1 MRNFLKAEAYY
12 VKKDPMFKGISFLLL
27 FGSIFLLIW
36 MGAQVGFDIEGP
48 LEPLITA
55 IQLSFFLYLIIPIYA
70 CYFSAEGFEHGSV
83 QTIIASGQNRSLY
96 VVGKYLTEL
105 KAILWW
111 VCLFFG
117 LFYTLYMLAAFV
129 TGSHIGKGGSSEE
142 LVHAIGAIGFN
153 ILYLAAYSAVVMM
166 LGILMKK
173 TASALIATFV
183 FIFGDFMLFGYLK
196 DSSSVYLRMVSDH
209 TLTKQIFKFSD
220 VNSQELYGINETIP
234 MILIPIIIIG
244 VCLSI
249 ALVSFNKRDFI
260 CKKTTRYVDS
270 VFRGF

>member
-12 VKKDPMFKGISFLLL
+12 VKKDPMFKGISIILPFGSAVLL
-27 FGSIFLLIW
+27 FW
-36 MGAQVGFDIEGP
+36 MGTQVGFDIEGP
-48 LEPLITA
+48 LEPLISA
-55 IQLSFFLYLIIPIYA
+55 IQLSFFLYFIIPVYA
-70 CYFSAEGFEHGSV
+70 CFFTTEGFEQGSV

-105 KAILWW
+105 KAIMWW
-111 VCLFFG
+111 VFLFFG
-117 LFYTLYMLAAFV
+117 LYYTLYMLAAVV

-166 LGILMKK
+166 LGILLKK
-173 TASALIATFV
+173 TASAQLATFF
-183 FIFGDFMLFGYLK
+183 FIFADFMLYGYLK
-196 DSSSVYLRMVSDH
+196 DSTSAFLRIVSGH
-209 TLTKQIFKFSD
+209 TLTAQIFIFSD
-220 VNSQELYGINETIP
+220 VNSQELYGINETIR

-249 ALVSFNKRDFI
+249 ALVSFNKRDI
-260 CKKTTRYVDS
+260 HL
-270 VFRGF
+270 